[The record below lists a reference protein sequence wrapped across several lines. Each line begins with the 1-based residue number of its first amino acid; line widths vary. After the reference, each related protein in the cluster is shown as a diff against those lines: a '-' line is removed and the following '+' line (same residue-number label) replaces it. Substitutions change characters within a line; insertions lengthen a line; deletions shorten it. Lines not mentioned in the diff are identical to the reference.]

1 MPATYEPI
9 ATTTLG
15 TAATTIT
22 FSSIAATYTDLKI
35 ILVATS
41 TAANTP
47 RIQFNSDTAANYQYT
62 MMRGNGAS
70 AAPSVADTTNALLS
84 SGDVST
90 TIPGMF
96 EIDVFGYAGSTR
108 KAYFS
113 AFSLDQNGSG
123 TVGRLVGLWNNTAA
137 ITQIVLSNT
146 ATTFKIGTTATL
158 YGIKAA

>member
-1 MPATYEPI
+1 MATTYEPI

-15 TAATTIT
+15 TATATIT

-41 TAANTP
+41 TAANAP
-47 RIQFNSDTAANYQYT
+47 RIQFNSDTATNYQYT

-70 AAPSVADTTNALLS
+70 AAASVADTTNALLS

-96 EIDVFGYAGSTR
+96 EIDILNYAGSSR

-113 AFSLDQNGSG
+113 SFSLDQNGSG

-146 ATTFKIGTTATL
+146 ATTFKIGTTA
-158 YGIKAA
+158 